1 MEKVI
6 LNYDGRAYY
15 LFGINNIDD
24 LRKAIWYK
32 DEIRADNVEDY
43 IDYSDF
49 EIIIEYLDK
58 HNIEYSYIEL
68 FGIKELE
75 Y

>member
-6 LNYDGRAYY
+6 LSYYGRADY
-15 LFGINNIDD
+15 LFEINNIDD
-24 LRKAIWYK
+24 LKKAIWHK
-32 DEIRADNVEDY
+32 DGIRADNVEDY

>member
-1 MEKVI
+1 MERVI
-6 LNYDGRAYY
+6 LSYYGRANF
-15 LFGINNIDD
+15 LFEISNIDN
-24 LRKAIWYK
+24 LKKAIWYK
-32 DEIRADNVEDY
+32 DDIRAGNVEDY
-43 IDYSDF
+43 VDYRDID
-49 EIIIEYLDK
+49 IIIEYLDK